1 MKVLFEKSFG
11 RDLKKIKDK
20 RLFKQVQETIDQVES
35 AASISDVSN
44 MKKMQGFDTYYS
56 NSRYDF
62 FSHQSPHFWQKYC
75 CFAPLQVLKL
85 PLLAMRRP
93 TWMPKRELLYLLSN

>member
-20 RLFKQVQETIDQVES
+20 RLLKQVQETIDQVES

-44 MKKMQGFDTYYS
+44 MKKM
-56 NSRYDF
+56 
-62 FSHQSPHFWQKYC
+62 
-75 CFAPLQVLKL
+75 
-85 PLLAMRRP
+85 
-93 TWMPKRELLYLLSN
+93 